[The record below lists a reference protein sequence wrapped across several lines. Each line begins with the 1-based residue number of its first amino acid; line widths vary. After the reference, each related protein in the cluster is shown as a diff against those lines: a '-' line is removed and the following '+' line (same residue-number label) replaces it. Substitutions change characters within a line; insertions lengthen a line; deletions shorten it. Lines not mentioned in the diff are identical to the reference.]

1 MQTSPR
7 LETLIEGLNSTDSR
21 DGLQHL
27 IEDMRGIYDVDHVVY
42 HAVNLAGSPYAALTY
57 SHEWVDHY
65 QDNGLARVD
74 PVVQSALRRFHPI
87 DWNRL
92 DWSMPAARRL
102 RREATDCGLGSQ
114 GYSLPIR
121 GPDGQFALFTVNQN
135 SKTEQW
141 HKFTRAYAR
150 DLLLISHYF
159 HQKVLEVENVG
170 EKAPGRDLS
179 PRERDAL
186 TFLARGFGRGQIA
199 ERLRI
204 SEHTL
209 RVYVDSARFKLGAL
223 NTTHA
228 VAIALSSGQILF

>member
-1 MQTSPR
+1 MGTSPR
-7 LETLIEGLNSTDSR
+7 LETFIEGLNSTGTR
-21 DGLQHL
+21 DGLQAL
-27 IEDMRGIYDVDHVVY
+27 IEDMRGIYDVEHVVY

-65 QDNGLARVD
+65 QDNALYRVD

-87 DWNRL
+87 DWSRL
-92 DWSMPAARRL
+92 DWSGSAARKL
-102 RREATDCGLGSQ
+102 RREAADCGLGNQ

-121 GPDGQFALFTVNQN
+121 GPDGQFALFTVNQ
-135 SKTEQW
+135 SSTPDKWRQYTGD
-141 HKFTRAYAR
+141 YAR
-150 DLLLISHYF
+150 DLMLISHYF

-186 TFLARGFGRGQIA
+186 TYLARGLGRGQVA
-199 ERLRI
+199 DRLRI

-209 RVYVDSARFKLGAL
+209 RVYVDSARFKLGGL

>member
-1 MQTSPR
+1 MTAK
-7 LETLIEGLNSTDSR
+7 LETFIEGLKSTHTR
-21 DGLQHL
+21 DDLQKL
-27 IEDMRGIYDVDHVVY
+27 IEHVRSVYDVNHVVY

-57 SHEWVDHY
+57 AHEWVDHY
-65 QDNGLARVD
+65 QDNGLARID
-74 PVVQSALRRFHPI
+74 PVVQTAWRRFHPM
-87 DWNRL
+87 DWKRL
-92 DWSMPAARRL
+92 DWSPPAARSLFRD
-102 RREATDCGLGSQ
+102 AVDHGVGNQ

-135 SKTEQW
+135 SSDATWE
-141 HKFTRAYAR
+141 KFTSEVSR

-159 HQKVLEVENVG
+159 HQKVLEVENVQ

-186 TFLARGFGRGQIA
+186 HLLALGLGRGQIA
-199 ERLRI
+199 DRLQI

-228 VAIALSSGQILF
+228 VALALSAGVIFP

>member
-1 MQTSPR
+1 MKSTCTREDLQQ
-7 LETLIEGLNSTDSR
+7 LIEQLRAVYG
-21 DGLQHL
+21 
-27 IEDMRGIYDVDHVVY
+27 VDHVVY

-57 SHEWVDHY
+57 RHEWVDHY
-65 QDNGLARVD
+65 HENNLARID
-74 PVVQSALRRFHPI
+74 PVVQTAWRRFHPI
-87 DWNRL
+87 DWKRL
-92 DWSMPAARRL
+92 DWSAPAARALFRD
-102 RREATDCGLGSQ
+102 AVDHGVGNQ

-135 SKTEQW
+135 AKDAAWE
-141 HKFTRAYAR
+141 KFTAEASR

-159 HQKVLEVENVG
+159 HQKVLEVEKVA

-186 TFLARGFGRGQIA
+186 HLLAIGLGRGQIA
-199 ERLRI
+199 DRLKI

-228 VAIALSSGQILF
+228 VARALAAGIIFP